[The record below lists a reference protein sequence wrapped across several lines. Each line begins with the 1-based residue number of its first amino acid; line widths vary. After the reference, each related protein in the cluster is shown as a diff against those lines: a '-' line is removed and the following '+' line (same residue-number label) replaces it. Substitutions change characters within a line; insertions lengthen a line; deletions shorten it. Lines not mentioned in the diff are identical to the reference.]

1 MFIFDYMIKYIQIC
15 YVFIYQSPTNQNFKK
30 RHKKTVKDE
39 RFRENKKKPS
49 HFFPQ
54 ISNLEKLGPSQI
66 PEQLTTQPQ
75 GSQVGYSQ

>member
-15 YVFIYQSPTNQNFKK
+15 YVFIYQSPTNQNLRRDTKNGKRWTIPWKQKK
-30 RHKKTVKDE
+30 A
-39 RFRENKKKPS
+39 S